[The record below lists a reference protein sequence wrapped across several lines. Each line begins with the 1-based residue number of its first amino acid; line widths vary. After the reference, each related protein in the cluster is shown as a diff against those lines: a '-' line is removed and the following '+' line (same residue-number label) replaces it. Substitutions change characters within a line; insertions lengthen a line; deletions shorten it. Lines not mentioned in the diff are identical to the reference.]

1 AAARARK
8 RGSQPVTPFGAP
20 YSEPGA
26 AAG

>member
-1 AAARARK
+1 K

>member
-1 AAARARK
+1 
-8 RGSQPVTPFGAP
+8 GYQPVTPFGAP